1 MRGGQHLVRNS
12 LAAATAIEVVVA
24 DVHMVEDAEPMIQFS
39 EIALETDVLPLKA
52 VEQLYIERVLKVV
65 GGNKTLAAALLK
77 MDRRTLYLRLEKQ
90 DEHAA

>member
-1 MRGGQHLVRNS
+1 MSGGQHLVRNS
-12 LAAATAIEVVVA
+12 LAAATAIEVFVA
-24 DVHMVEDAEPMIQFS
+24 DVHMVEDAPMIQFS

-77 MDRRTLYLRLEKQ
+77 MDRRTLYRRLEKQ